1 MIHQRIKIQKRKLRD
16 FCCRN
21 HIRKLSLFG
30 SVLRKDFRPDSDID
44 VLVEFEPG
52 HIPGLSFFTIES
64 ELSELFG
71 RKVELHTLNFLS
83 HYFRKKVMTEA
94 EVQYVER

>member
-1 MIHQRIKIQKRKLRD
+1 MAYQGVKIQKDKLRD
-16 FCCRN
+16 FCRQH
-21 HIRKLSLFG
+21 HIQKLSLFG

-71 RKVELHTLNFLS
+71 RKVELHTPNFLS
-83 HYFRKKVMTEA
+83 HYFRNQVIAEA
-94 EVQYVER
+94 KVQYAQR